1 MASGEEQSSATVISS
16 FSAPTLL
23 MPALQG
29 NGQSFATTGD
39 AARTVFHRQRKA
51 TQAAIPPRRSQPKLP
66 SSYRISRLFRCLDF
80 LVCHG
85 LALMD

>member
-16 FSAPTLL
+16 FSAQTLL

-51 TQAAIPPRRSQPKLP
+51 TQAAIPPAAIAAEAAIKLP
-66 SSYRISRLFRCLDF
+66 NFASF
-80 LVCHG
+80 
-85 LALMD
+85 